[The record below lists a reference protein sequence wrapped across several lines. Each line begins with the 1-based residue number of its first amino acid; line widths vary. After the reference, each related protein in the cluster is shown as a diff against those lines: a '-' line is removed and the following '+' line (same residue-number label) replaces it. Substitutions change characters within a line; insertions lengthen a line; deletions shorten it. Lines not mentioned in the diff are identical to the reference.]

1 MVDFFTYFIE
11 NEKKNIRAQVAESVE
26 KACSSMD
33 KCLQNLIATSEDWV
47 RGRKRK
53 KRIRFVIIK
62 IMLKFK
68 MELSG

>member
-11 NEKKNIRAQVAESVE
+11 NEKKNIRAQAAESVE

-53 KRIRFVIIK
+53 K
-62 IMLKFK
+62 
-68 MELSG
+68 